1 MPKKH
6 AAEKTVSVS
15 ARQLRQAIA
24 RRTLAVNEERLLRM
38 KEGLSVSPGTPLERM
53 GQNHP
58 EARARLDELELMA
71 FRAAGHIYGLNRA
84 TPHQSKAK
92 DKIVRALRRK
102 IDGR

>member
-15 ARQLRQAIA
+15 ARQVRQAIS
-24 RRTLAVNEERLLRM
+24 RRTLATDEERLLRM
-38 KEGLSVSPGTPLERM
+38 KHGVSVSPGERLERV
-53 GQNHP
+53 GQDHP
-58 EARARLDELELMA
+58 KARAQLDELELMA
-71 FRAAGHIYGLNRA
+71 FRAMGHIYGLSTA